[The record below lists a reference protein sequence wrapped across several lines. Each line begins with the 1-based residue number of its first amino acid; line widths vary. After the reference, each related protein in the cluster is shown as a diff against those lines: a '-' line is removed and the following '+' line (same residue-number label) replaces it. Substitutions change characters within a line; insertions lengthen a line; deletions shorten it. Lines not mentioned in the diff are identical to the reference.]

1 VSKVEALQQE
11 YERFVRLPWQ
21 ASLAGPQK
29 VWFVLYAP
37 SEERRLRARLGA
49 FELAT
54 KNAGHGW
61 ELVDSTDAFAHWM
74 AEQEYRESY
83 FEEPEFLELHL
94 PAFTEALAEKLRG
107 VLQAQGESDVVALLG
122 VGALFGVARVSEL
135 LQQVTSAISGRLVV
149 FFPGERDGNS
159 YRLLDARAGWNYL
172 AVPITGREE

>member
-1 VSKVEALQQE
+1 MSKVEALQQE

-29 VWFVLYAP
+29 VWFVLYP
-37 SEERRLRARLGA
+37 PTEERRLRARLGA

-54 KNAGHGW
+54 QNAGHGW
-61 ELVDSTDAFAHWM
+61 ELMDITDGFARWM

-83 FEEPEFLELHL
+83 FADPEFLDLYL
-94 PAFTEALAEKLRG
+94 PAFTEVLAEQVKTTLHRR
-107 VLQAQGESDVVALLG
+107 GESEVVALLG
-122 VGALFGVARVSEL
+122 VGALFGIARVSEL
-135 LQQVTSAISGRLVV
+135 LQQVTPAIAGRLVV